1 VFVPPALG
9 AGEETCNVLELEKIY
24 GTSWCYVV
32 MARTPPGN
40 SRKKTFLSCKCNKKT
55 LWLSTDQSLLIT
67 KSSANHFIKSERFAA
82 RNEFVFVI
90 Q

>member
-32 MARTPPGN
+32 MARTPPAN
-40 SRKKTFLSCKCNKKT
+40 SRTKTF
-55 LWLSTDQSLLIT
+55 
-67 KSSANHFIKSERFAA
+67 
-82 RNEFVFVI
+82 
-90 Q
+90 